1 MPKRYDLQRR
11 KLRRLMTL
19 VAIFAFTP
27 SALLL
32 TVGVLILVL
41 GHATRDLIFGVLT
54 LSLTATL
61 LGGVA
66 ATVVYVRRESSVA
79 HLQTEFV
86 NKVSHDLRTPLT
98 SIRLFVE
105 TLQAGRLRDP
115 EKVQQALDTIA
126 AETSRLSAM
135 IDRLLG
141 WARMEAG
148 RRIYRLEEASPR
160 TVVEAA
166 LRAFEP
172 QLLTASDVKL
182 STEIADEAE
191 LPKVRVDLPAMQEAL
206 LNLLQNAFHYTGAHK
221 IISVRCSRRE
231 RGVAITISDNGP
243 GIPKTEHRRIFE
255 KFYRLTREDLPRQ
268 PPGSG
273 LGLSM
278 VYHIVSA
285 HGGTVAVES
294 ELGQGATF
302 TVTLPSVELT
312 RSLPP
317 PVVEALEGR

>member
-66 ATVVYVRRESSVA
+66 ATVLYVRRESSVA
-79 HLQTEFV
+79 QLQTEFV

-105 TLQAGRLRDP
+105 TLQGGRLRDP
-115 EKVQQALDTIA
+115 EKIQQALDTIA

-148 RRIYRLEEASPR
+148 RRVYRLEEASPR
-160 TVVEAA
+160 AVVEAA
-166 LRAFEP
+166 LQAFRP
-172 QLLTASDVKL
+172 QLLTADVKL
-182 STEIADEAE
+182 TTEVPEEGE
-191 LPKVRVDLPAMQEAL
+191 LPRVRVDLPAMQEAL
-206 LNLLQNAFHYTGAHK
+206 LNLLQNAFHYTGSHK
-221 IISVRCSRRE
+221 VIAVRCFRKERGIAISV
-231 RGVAITISDNGP
+231 SDNGP

-255 KFYRLTREDLPRQ
+255 KFYRMTRDDLPRQ

-285 HGGTVAVES
+285 HGGTVSVES
-294 ELGQGATF
+294 ELGHGATF
-302 TVTLPSVELT
+302 TVTLPSAEVS
-312 RSLPP
+312 RSLPAP
-317 PVVEALEGR
+317 SEGA

>member
-41 GHATRDLIFGVLT
+41 GHATRDLVFGVLT

-66 ATVVYVRRESSVA
+66 ATVLYVRRESSVA
-79 HLQTEFV
+79 QLQTEFV

-105 TLQAGRLRDP
+105 TLQGGRLRDP
-115 EKVQQALDTIA
+115 EKIQQALDTIA

-148 RRIYRLEEASPR
+148 RRVYRLEEASPR
-160 TVVEAA
+160 AVVDAA
-166 LRAFEP
+166 LQAFRP
-172 QLLTASDVKL
+172 QLLTADVKL
-182 STEIADEAE
+182 TIEVPDEAE
-191 LPKVRVDLPAMQEAL
+191 LPRVRVDLPALQEAL
-206 LNLLQNAFHYTGAHK
+206 LNLLQNAFHYTGSHK
-221 IISVRCSRRE
+221 VIGVRCYRKE
-231 RGVAITISDNGP
+231 RGVAIAISDNGP

-255 KFYRLTREDLPRQ
+255 KFYRLTRDDLPRQ

-285 HGGTVAVES
+285 HGGTVSVDS
-294 ELGQGATF
+294 ELGHGATF
-302 TVTLPSVELT
+302 TVTLPSVELS
-312 RSLPP
+312 RSLPAP
-317 PVVEALEGR
+317 TEGA